1 MEKRPSYNL
10 SEEELA
16 YIGDYLNDALDA
28 NERSAFEV
36 RLREDLLFRQKV
48 NEVRALLI
56 GVREANLAEQLDSFH
71 AGLQES
77 TREATNRKPL
87 WRNITWLA
95 AAAILLFAAIGFWFF
110 WPGQPPEKQLF
121 SQYYKGDPGLPTLM
135 GTSDNYAFEE
145 AMVDYKTGDFRKALE
160 KWRPLLAESP
170 ENDTLNYFIGVA
182 YLADNRPD
190 SAVVF
195 LNEVVNMPASVFR
208 SDAYWYKAL
217 ALLKQGKR
225 TDALE
230 VLSHTEHHAKDSL
243 SHAIT
248 ALP

>member
-1 MEKRPSYNL
+1 MEKRPSYDL

-28 NERSAFEV
+28 SERSAFEK
-36 RLREDLLFRQKV
+36 RLQEDRVFNQKV

-56 GVREANLAEQLDSFH
+56 GVRETNLAQQLDSFH
-71 AGLQES
+71 TELQKNARRS
-77 TREATNRKPL
+77 IHIKSFWRDTR
-87 WRNITWLA
+87 WLA
-95 AAAILLFAAIGFWFF
+95 AAAVLLVTAVCFWLF
-110 WPGQPPEKQLF
+110 WQRQTPEQQLF
-121 SQYYKGDPGLPTLM
+121 SQYYKEDPGLPTLM
-135 GTSDNYAFEE
+135 GTSDNYVFEA
-145 AMVDYKTGDFRKALE
+145 AMVDYKTGDFQKALK

-170 ENDTLNYFIGVA
+170 GNDTLNYFIGVA

-190 SAVVF
+190 SAVMF
-195 LNEVVNMPASVFR
+195 LSEVAGTPASTFQ

-243 SHAIT
+243 LHAIT